1 MAHYHHG
8 EIRATMALSTTEA
21 LNGTSRTLILP
32 GGRQVSVL
40 IPAGVHDGQELQFA
54 GLGESPPWG
63 GPPSALILSIA
74 VTSAEQDLSPGQVL
88 RKTIIDFVI
97 GAIVFQIAVNVA
109 AAFILPSFATLVR
122 TSWAWVGGWCLLL
135 LSLCFYPTRRR
146 WTTRLRWSS
155 AVVLT
160 VVVLANLVALTLLHQ
175 DVPGR
180 IFQGSPL
187 LYQADWTYSL
197 NGWTSPPIGASS
209 QAWSVSQGMLV
220 SSGQLTSFP
229 DPRCQNNTCFSNY
242 STIVA
247 PYQPRTASTQ
257 LGVYGLQDYAVEAK
271 IHLDGEEGNSGTEHG
286 FGLGVRRYFDG
297 TLDEGYGWKVLDSA
311 ASISLYGQPDPQ
323 PMLIKPFSPGDGW
336 HIYRIEVLGP
346 HIKVMVDGILV
357 FDEQD
362 SRFTHGGWVE
372 LWEEADRVRVSD
384 FTISKIQ
391 T

>member
-1 MAHYHHG
+1 M
-8 EIRATMALSTTEA
+8 TLSTTEA
-21 LNGTSRTLILP
+21 LNGTSRTHFLT

-40 IPAGVHDGQELQFA
+40 IPAGVHDGQELQFP

-63 GPPSALILSIA
+63 GPPGALILSIA
-74 VTSAEQDLSPGQVL
+74 VTPAEQGLSPGQVL
-88 RKTIIDFVI
+88 RKAIIDFVL

-109 AAFILPSFATLVR
+109 ATFIFPSFGTLVR

-135 LSLCFYPTRRR
+135 LSLCFYPTRKR

-155 AVVLT
+155 TVVLT
-160 VVVLANLVALTLLHQ
+160 VVVLANFIALTLLYQ

-180 IFQGSPL
+180 FFQGPPL

-209 QAWSVSQGMLV
+209 QAWSVSQGTLV

-229 DPRCQNNTCFSNY
+229 DPRCQ
-242 STIVA
+242 
-247 PYQPRTASTQ
+247 
-257 LGVYGLQDYAVEAK
+257 
-271 IHLDGEEGNSGTEHG
+271 
-286 FGLGVRRYFDG
+286 
-297 TLDEGYGWKVLDSA
+297 
-311 ASISLYGQPDPQ
+311 
-323 PMLIKPFSPGDGW
+323 
-336 HIYRIEVLGP
+336 IYRIEVLGS
-346 HIKVMVDGILV
+346 HIKVLVDGILV

-384 FTISKIQ
+384 FTISKVQ
-391 T
+391 G

>member
-1 MAHYHHG
+1 MAYYQRG
-8 EIRATMALSTTEA
+8 DVYATMTLSPIEA
-21 LNGTSRTLILP
+21 QNGTSRTLTLP

-40 IPAGVHDGQELQFA
+40 IPAGVRDGQELHFPVQ
-54 GLGESPPWG
+54 GQSSPWG
-63 GPPSALILSIA
+63 GPTSTLILSIA
-74 VTSAEQDLSPGQVL
+74 VTSTKQSLSQGQTL
-88 RKTIIDFVI
+88 RKAVIDFVL
-97 GAIVFQIAVNVA
+97 GAVIFQIAVNIA
-109 AAFILPSFATLVR
+109 ASFIFPSFATLVR
-122 TSWAWVGGWCLLL
+122 TSWAWIGGEFLLL
-135 LSLCFYPTRRR
+135 VSLCFYPTRRR
-146 WTTRLRWSS
+146 WTTWLRWFFT
-155 AVVLT
+155 VVLT
-160 VVVLANLVALTLLHQ
+160 FVVPANFIALTLLQQ

-180 IFQGSPL
+180 YFQGPSL

-197 NGWTSPPIGASS
+197 NGWTSPPIGASA

-229 DPRCQNNTCFSNY
+229 DSRCQNNTCFSNY

-257 LGVYGLQDYAVEAK
+257 PGVYGLQDYAVEAK

-297 TLDEGYGWKVLDSA
+297 KQDEGYGWKVLDSA
-311 ASISLYGQPDPQ
+311 SSISLYGQPDPQ
-323 PMLIKPFSPGDGW
+323 PMMSKPFSPGDGW

-384 FTISKIQ
+384 FTISKVQ